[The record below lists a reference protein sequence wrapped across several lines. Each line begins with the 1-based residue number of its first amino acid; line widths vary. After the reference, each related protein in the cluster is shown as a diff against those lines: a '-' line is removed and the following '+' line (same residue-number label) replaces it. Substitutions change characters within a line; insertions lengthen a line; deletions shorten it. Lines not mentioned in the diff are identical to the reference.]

1 MATHNK
7 ETREKYDIIRVDEWK
22 CPTDTGV
29 PVLTMPNVYRAL
41 HGVAPRTV
49 LGSGTWNR
57 MRKKCCF
64 DAGYKC
70 EACGAEGTLHAHE
83 LYDTNWKEGYAK
95 FRRCVALCPLDHV
108 YFIHSGR
115 ALTLFKQG
123 SPLYPASKLLEGAEH
138 GFKQVY
144 EWNESHP
151 EEESLRVYATF
162 VDYLKEP
169 DLKEP
174 MEKLIKKYNIKFYFE
189 NENHVAS
196 WKDWRLIIGDKEYPT
211 PYKSRDDWQKAMDE
225 RNKSDPQRSTKNP
238 FKGGVYEE
246 WDKII
251 KENSGEQTS

>member
-1 MATHNK
+1 MAH
-7 ETREKYDIIRVDEWK
+7 
-22 CPTDTGV
+22 
-29 PVLTMPNVYRAL
+29 
-41 HGVAPRTV
+41 
-49 LGSGTWNR
+49 
-57 MRKKCCF
+57 
-64 DAGYKC
+64 
-70 EACGAEGTLHAHE
+70 
-83 LYDTNWKEGYAK
+83 
-95 FRRCVALCPLDHV
+95 CPLDHV

-123 SPLYPASKLLEGAEH
+123 NPLYPASKLLEGAEH

-151 EEESLRVYATF
+151 EEEQLRVYATF

-211 PYKSRDDWQKAMDE
+211 PYKSRDDWQKAMEE
-225 RNKSDPQRSTKNP
+225 RNKADPQRNT
-238 FKGGVYEE
+238 
-246 WDKII
+246 
-251 KENSGEQTS
+251 